1 MLAGRVCNR
10 ALFSAEERSG
20 KQCST
25 MEMPKIFR
33 RYRHHLSRGSMSTWP
48 GGGFLGSGF
57 SVFA

>member
-10 ALFSAEERSG
+10 AVFSAAERSEN
-20 KQCST
+20 QCSA

-33 RYRHHLSRGSMSTWP
+33 RYRHHLSPGSMSTWP

-57 SVFA
+57 SDFF

>member
-1 MLAGRVCNR
+1 MLAGRVCNG
-10 ALFSAEERSG
+10 AVCSVAERSG
-20 KQCST
+20 KQCSG

-33 RYRHHLSRGSMSTWP
+33 RYCHHLSLGSMSTWP